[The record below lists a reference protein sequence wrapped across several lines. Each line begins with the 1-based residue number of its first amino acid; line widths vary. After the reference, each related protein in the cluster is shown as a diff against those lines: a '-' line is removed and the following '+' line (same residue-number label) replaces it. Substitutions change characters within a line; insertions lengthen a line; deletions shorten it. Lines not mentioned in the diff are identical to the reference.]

1 MVKVRDGYK
10 MRVILKLTY
19 TVDVITKFIL
29 FLVIKFARCE
39 KEARSTRSDKGKRV
53 VSYKRRGNYFTFL
66 FCTFCR
72 NSLSIFVHAVIF
84 IAAE

>member
-39 KEARSTRSDKGKRV
+39 KEACSTRSDEGKRV
-53 VSYKRRGNYFTFL
+53 CKL
-66 FCTFCR
+66 
-72 NSLSIFVHAVIF
+72 
-84 IAAE
+84 